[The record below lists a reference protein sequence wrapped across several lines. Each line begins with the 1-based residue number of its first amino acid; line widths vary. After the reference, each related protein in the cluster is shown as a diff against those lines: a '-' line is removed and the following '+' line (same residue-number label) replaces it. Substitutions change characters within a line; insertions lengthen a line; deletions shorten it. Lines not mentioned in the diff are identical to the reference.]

1 MWNVTDEPARI
12 LEIVTPAGL
21 EQYFEEI
28 APILREHGPDWT
40 QRFYE
45 LATRYGLT
53 ILDDW
58 SDELKTRYQIT
69 L

>member
-1 MWNVTDEPARI
+1 VE
-12 LEIVTPAGL
+12 L
-21 EQYFEEI
+21 
-28 APILREHGPDWT
+28 APILHEHGPEWT
-40 QRFYE
+40 ERSYE

-58 SDELKTRYQIT
+58 SRELQARYQIT